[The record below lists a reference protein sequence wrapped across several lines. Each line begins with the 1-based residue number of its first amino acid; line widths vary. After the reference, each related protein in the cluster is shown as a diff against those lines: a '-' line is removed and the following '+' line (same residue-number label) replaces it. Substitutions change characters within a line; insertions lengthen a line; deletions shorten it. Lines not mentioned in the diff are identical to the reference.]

1 MAKRKYTKAKVKAEY
16 MKIAKAIAFLAKD
29 KMEFPD
35 SLVTMTPKVLYEID
49 GKIRN
54 AFNRVK

>member
-1 MAKRKYTKAKVKAEY
+1 

-35 SLVTMTPKVLYEID
+35 SLVTMTPKVLFEID